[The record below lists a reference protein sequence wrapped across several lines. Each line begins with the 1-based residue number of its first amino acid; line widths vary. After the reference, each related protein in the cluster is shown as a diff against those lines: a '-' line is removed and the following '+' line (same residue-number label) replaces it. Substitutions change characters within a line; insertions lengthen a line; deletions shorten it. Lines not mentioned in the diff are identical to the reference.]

1 MDIPFMDSVCSHLLS
16 SDSEPGPVLCA
27 GGQETKVTQIW
38 TLVQPVRLEDE
49 PPSPKNSGRT
59 VTRTV
64 KKGQKARGI
73 LNTGLGSGFL
83 GSAMPW
89 RVAGLG
95 MCKWWGKSLGVRS
108 RVGKDPEIEMRGM
121 GLENRE
127 VESNVRK
134 GK

>member
-1 MDIPFMDSVCSHLLS
+1 MDSVCSHLLS

-27 GGQETKVTQIW
+27 GGQKTKVTQVW
-38 TLVQPVRLEDE
+38 TLVQLVRLEDE
-49 PPSPKNSGRT
+49 PPSPKNSGWT

-83 GSAMPW
+83 GSAVPW
-89 RVAGLG
+89 RAGGLG
-95 MCKWWGKSLGVRS
+95 MYKWWGKSLGVRS
-108 RVGKDPEIEMRGM
+108 RVGKDPEIEMHGM

-127 VESNVRK
+127 VESNMRK